1 MELQHFSIT
10 SVLKTLELK
19 EERGDAH
26 AQICSGAELEMTAAV
41 CSLARFTFI
50 TSARDKNHRL
60 YTREHQQRVSEWCY
74 IIKCFGSNKQKP
86 TEIRV
91 YL

>member
-41 CSLARFTFI
+41 CSRGSLLSRQLGIKI
-50 TSARDKNHRL
+50 TV
-60 YTREHQQRVSEWCY
+60 YTHVNT
-74 IIKCFGSNKQKP
+74 NKEFQNGV
-86 TEIRV
+86 ISLNALDQINRSQ
-91 YL
+91 LR